1 MHSKFLTTTTMGL
14 YHMVY
19 TFTMLYQTINDHFTD
34 LIPETICFTL
44 VIMQLPPP
52 EESHI
57 VGPEL

>member
-1 MHSKFLTTTTMGL
+1 MHSKSLSTTTMGL

-19 TFTMLYQTINDHFTD
+19 TFTMLYQTINDHFMD
-34 LIPETICFTL
+34 LVPICFTL

-52 EESHI
+52 EEFHI